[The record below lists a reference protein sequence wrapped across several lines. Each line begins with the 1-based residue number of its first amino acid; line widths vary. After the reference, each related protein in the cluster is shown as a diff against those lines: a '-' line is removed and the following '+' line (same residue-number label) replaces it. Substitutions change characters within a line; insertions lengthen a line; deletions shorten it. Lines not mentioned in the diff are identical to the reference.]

1 MAPELALGGLQR
13 WMQAVIVHP
22 GTVGEALTAREAATL
37 VPPARLGDVL
47 LPSATLTP
55 AERIGIYHGMY
66 LLRMSEAL
74 ESDYPG
80 LAHFLGPERWGRLV
94 REYVQAHPSRSYTL
108 NVLGRDLPEFVRTA
122 RGVPRPAFCRDLA
135 RLEWAVTEV
144 FDAPETPPLDEADFA
159 ALTPE
164 AWAGASLVPVEAMRL
179 VAVDH
184 NAGEYLDS
192 VKDERRGDPAAHHP
206 APRRGRA
213 RIVVYRKGDAVFR
226 REILAP
232 AFALLRDLA
241 EGRTLGKAVGRAL
254 SRRGAPAESELFAWF
269 RQWASMRIFR
279 AIERP

>member
-13 WMQAVIVHP
+13 WMQTVIVHP
-22 GTVGEALTAREAATL
+22 GTVGEALAAREAAAL

-47 LPSATLTP
+47 LPSAGLTP

-80 LAHFLGPERWGRLV
+80 LAHFLGPERWSRLV
-94 REYVQAHPSRSYTL
+94 RDYVQTHPSRSYTL
-108 NVLGRDLPEFVRTA
+108 NVLGKDLPGFVRTA

-144 FDAPETPPLDEADFA
+144 FDAPETPSLDEADFA
-159 ALTPE
+159 ALSPE
-164 AWAGASLVPVEAMRL
+164 KWATAALVPVEALRL

-184 NAGEYLDS
+184 NVGEYLDS
-192 VKDERRGDPAAHHP
+192 VKAEGRGDPPDRHP
-206 APRRGRA
+206 GPRRRRA
-213 RIVVYRKGDAVFR
+213 RIVVYRQSHAVFR
-226 REILAP
+226 REIPAP
-232 AFALLRDLA
+232 AFALLSDLA

-254 SRRGAPAESELFAWF
+254 SRRTAPGERELYGWF
-269 RQWASMRIFR
+269 QQWSSMRIFR
-279 AIERP
+279 KIERP

>member
-22 GTVGEALTAREAATL
+22 GTVGEALAARETAAL

-47 LPSATLTP
+47 LPSATL
-55 AERIGIYHGMY
+55 AAEERIGIYHGMY
-66 LLRMSEAL
+66 MLRMSEAL

-94 REYVQAHPSRSYTL
+94 RDYVQAHPSRSYTL
-108 NVLGRDLPEFVRTA
+108 NILGRELPDFVRTA

-144 FDAPETPPLDEADFA
+144 FDASETPPLEEADLA
-159 ALTPE
+159 ALAPE
-164 AWAGASLVPVEAMRL
+164 TWATVTLVPVEAMRL
-179 VAVDH
+179 VVVDH
-184 NAGEYLDS
+184 NVGEYLDS
-192 VKDERRGDPAAHHP
+192 VKAERQAGPPARHP

-213 RIVVYRKGDAVFR
+213 RIVVYRQAHAVFR
-226 REILAP
+226 REVPAR
-232 AFALLRDLA
+232 AFALLCDLA
-241 EGRTLGKAVGRAL
+241 RGTTLGRAVGRVL
-254 SRRGAPAESELFAWF
+254 SGRDAPTESELFAWF

-279 AIERP
+279 KIERP